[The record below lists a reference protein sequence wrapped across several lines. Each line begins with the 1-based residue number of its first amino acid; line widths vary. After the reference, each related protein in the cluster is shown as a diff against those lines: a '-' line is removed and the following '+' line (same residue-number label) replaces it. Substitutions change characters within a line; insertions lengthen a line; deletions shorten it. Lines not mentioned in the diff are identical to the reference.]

1 MIAGNKSNFEFL
13 FQKKKNNLTW
23 RIYQKRYTVSKKK
36 SQSILRAKQ
45 ATFTIRLDKI
55 LFIKPETCDQTM
67 LPDKSLLIGQ
77 TLVWKAK
84 IQKFR
89 CDILSY
95 FQILCK
101 PRILHMNGFNFQ
113 VIHILMHQVVKR
125 LMSRGSKC
133 ATAKP
138 SVWL

>member
-1 MIAGNKSNFEFL
+1 M
-13 FQKKKNNLTW
+13 
-23 RIYQKRYTVSKKK
+23 SKKK
-36 SQSILRAKQ
+36 SQSILRAKR
-45 ATFTIRLDKI
+45 ATFTFRLDKI

-77 TLVWKAK
+77 TLVGKAK

-113 VIHILMHQVVKR
+113 IIHILMHQVVKR
-125 LMSRGSKC
+125 LMSRGFEVCKAECLTLNWSVQIQRFMSEVSKLHVLKGASNMC
-133 ATAKP
+133 VRT
-138 SVWL
+138 